1 MTILDPHTATS
12 LNESIKRKRKL
23 SWSVTE
29 QVAHQLAHSTQHTH
43 TTSSRYR
50 HNRRHAEWGIHIL
63 KPWFWT
69 PFKWFQ
75 SGFIIIYTSVLFEA
89 RILGLWVGGCDEHT
103 ELNAALLCLF
113 LFLLLQSMTTSS
125 CAWLAPAA
133 LWILHS
139 PALAILLYPATWKYL
154 FTHTTA
160 AINPGPNI
168 ITVFLLLLLL
178 LFLLFSTLS

>member
-12 LNESIKRKRKL
+12 LNESIKGKRKL

-50 HNRRHAEWGIHIL
+50 HNRRHAEWGIHIF
-63 KPWFWT
+63 KSWFWT

-89 RILGLWVGGCDEHT
+89 RIFGVVGRWMRRTYRIECGTAMSLSISVATIDD
-103 ELNAALLCLF
+103 NKLLRVARPRRLMNPP
-113 LFLLLQSMTTSS
+113 LARS
-125 CAWLAPAA
+125 CNPAIPCN
-133 LWILHS
+133 LE
-139 PALAILLYPATWKYL
+139 
-154 FTHTTA
+154 
-160 AINPGPNI
+160 
-168 ITVFLLLLLL
+168 VFVHPYHRCH
-178 LFLLFSTLS
+178 